1 MEQIIGCV
9 DGSKVTQSVCDAS
22 VWMAQILDRP
32 LTLLHALEHED
43 LPMTGDLSGSI
54 GLGARDD
61 LLNELIELE
70 SQRANLELKQGKLM
84 LEAVAA
90 RAQDAGIQRVET
102 LQRHGGLVE
111 TLEDLADATR
121 AVIIGRQG
129 EAHTGFP
136 EALGSHIESV
146 IRSVK
151 TPVLV
156 VAEQFQVPTEVMFA
170 FDGSETAER
179 VLTRMTESPL
189 FQSLSIHLVMVQ
201 TGDANQVEA
210 FEAARMQI
218 EGSGLSVKAERLN
231 GTVTEALVQ
240 YQQAHHI
247 DLTVMG
253 AYGHSRI
260 RQLLVGSQTTR
271 MLERS
276 ETPVLFMR

>member
-1 MEQIIGCV
+1 MEQIVGCV
-9 DGSKVTQSVCDAS
+9 DGSKVTESVCDAS
-22 VWMAQILDRP
+22 VWMAQNLDRP

-54 GLGARDD
+54 GLGARED

-70 SQRANLELKQGKLM
+70 AQRAHLELKQGKLM
-84 LEAVAA
+84 LEAVVS
-90 RAQDAGIQRVET
+90 RAKDAGLQQVEMV
-102 LQRHGGLVE
+102 QRHGGLVE
-111 TLEDLADATR
+111 TLDDLADRTR
-121 AVIIGRQG
+121 AVVIGRQG
-129 EAHTGFP
+129 EAHAGFP

-156 VAEQFQVPTEVMFA
+156 VAERFQVPTDVMFA

-179 VLTRMTESPL
+179 VLKRMMESPL
-189 FQSLSIHLVMVQ
+189 FESLSIHLVMVH
-201 TGDANQVEA
+201 TGDLNQVEA
-210 FEAARMQI
+210 FEAAHMRL
-218 EGSGLSVKAERLN
+218 EGHGLSVTSERLN
-231 GTVTEALVQ
+231 GSVTEALVQ
-240 YQQAHHI
+240 YQQTHRI

-260 RQLLVGSQTTR
+260 RQFLVGSQTTR

-276 ETPVLFMR
+276 VTPVLFMR